1 MNQSGGK
8 IQVTLPVRLTVK
20 QLAEFL
26 GVSPIEVIKGLM
38 RNGIM
43 ASVNQVIDYDDAAKL
58 ASNLGYEPVE
68 QPEIPTTGRVPKHGV
83 LEEDVKAL
91 RPRPPVVTILGH
103 VDHGKTTLLDAIRQ
117 SNIVAT
123 EVGAITQHIGA
134 YQVEVQGQ
142 KITFID
148 TPGHEAFTSM
158 RARGAQVTDIA
169 ILVVAADDGVMPQTV
184 EAIDHARAAGVPIV
198 VAVNKMDKP
207 NADLER
213 VKQQLADHG
222 LVIEEWGGDVV
233 LVPVSAKKRE
243 GLSELLEN
251 LLVVA
256 EMEELKANP
265 SRPAIGVVIESKLDS
280 TRGPMAT
287 ILVQAGTLK
296 IGDTFVV
303 GNTWGKVK
311 AMFDDLGRRAR
322 KAGPSA
328 PVEIL
333 GLESLAQ
340 AGDIMRVVADE
351 REARDLVAKRQ
362 REQALKAKTPTLL
375 EISSQIREGQ
385 VKGLNLILKVDV
397 QGSIEPIKSSL
408 ERLEN
413 ERVKVRIIHSGSGT
427 ITESDVMLAI
437 ASAGVIIGFNTR
449 PEPGAKRLADAE
461 GIEIRYYDIIYDLVE
476 DMEKALAGILEPV
489 YVDVA
494 EGHAQVRAIF
504 NFRQGKVAGGY
515 VTDGRVIRGAQA
527 RVMRN
532 GQIIHESNI
541 SSLRHFKENV
551 PEMAA
556 GSECG
561 IGIEGFND
569 FQIDDIIEVYRKEK
583 R

>member
-8 IQVTLPVRLTVK
+8 RQVILPVRLTVK
-20 QLAEFL
+20 QLAKLL
-26 GVSPIEVIKGLM
+26 GASPIEVIKGLM
-38 RNGIM
+38 RNGLM
-43 ASVNQVIDYDDAAKL
+43 ASLNQVINYDDAAKL
-58 ASNLGYEPVE
+58 ASSLGYEPVE
-68 QPEIPTTGRVPKHGV
+68 QPEIPTPERVPKHG
-83 LEEDVKAL
+83 LLGEDVKAL

-103 VDHGKTTLLDAIRQ
+103 VDHGKTTLLDAVRQ
-117 SNIVAT
+117 SNIVDT

-148 TPGHEAFTSM
+148 TPGHEAFTAM

-184 EAIDHARAAGVPIV
+184 EAIDHARAAEVPIV

-213 VKQQLADHG
+213 VKRQLADQG
-222 LVIEEWGGDVV
+222 LVIEKWGGDVIM
-233 LVPVSAKKRE
+233 VPMSAKKRE

-251 LLVVA
+251 LLIVA

-265 SRPAIGVVIESKLDS
+265 DRPAIGVVIEAKLDS

-296 IGDTFVV
+296 IGDNFVV
-303 GNTWGKVK
+303 DNTWGKVK
-311 AMFDDLGRRAR
+311 AMFDDLGRRVRRAE
-322 KAGPSA
+322 PSM

-333 GLESLAQ
+333 GLESVAQ
-340 AGDIMRVVADE
+340 AGDILRVVADE

-362 REQALKAKTPTLL
+362 REQAAKAKIPTLL
-375 EISSQIREGQ
+375 DISSQIREGQ

-413 ERVKVRIIHSGSGT
+413 EQVEVRIIHSGSGT

-437 ASAGVIIGFNTR
+437 ASAGVIIGFNAR
-449 PEPGAKRLADAE
+449 PEPGAKRLAEAE
-461 GIEIRYYDIIYDLVE
+461 GIEIRYYDVIYNLVE
-476 DMEKALAGILEPV
+476 DMEKALTGMLEPV
-489 YVDVA
+489 YVEVV
-494 EGHAQVRAIF
+494 EGHAEVRAVF
-504 NFRQGKVAGGY
+504 DVRPGKVAGVY
-515 VTDGRVIRGAQA
+515 VTDGRLIRSAQA

-532 GQIIHESNI
+532 SQMIHESNV
-541 SSLRHFKENV
+541 SSLKHFKEDV

-561 IGIEGFND
+561 IGIEGFSD
-569 FQIDDIIEVYRKEK
+569 FQIGDIIEVYRKE
-583 R
+583 RR

>member
-1 MNQSGGK
+1 
-8 IQVTLPVRLTVK
+8 
-20 QLAEFL
+20 
-26 GVSPIEVIKGLM
+26 
-38 RNGIM
+38 
-43 ASVNQVIDYDDAAKL
+43 
-58 ASNLGYEPVE
+58 
-68 QPEIPTTGRVPKHGV
+68 
-83 LEEDVKAL
+83 
-91 RPRPPVVTILGH
+91 VVTILGH
-103 VDHGKTTLLDAIRQ
+103 VDHGKTTLLDAVRQ
-117 SNIVAT
+117 SNIVDT

-148 TPGHEAFTSM
+148 TPGHEAFTAM

-184 EAIDHARAAGVPIV
+184 EAIDHARAAEVPIV

-213 VKQQLADHG
+213 VKRQLADQG
-222 LVIEEWGGDVV
+222 LVIEKWGGDVIM
-233 LVPVSAKKRE
+233 VPMSAKKRE

-251 LLVVA
+251 LLIVA

-265 SRPAIGVVIESKLDS
+265 DRPAIGVVIEAKLDS

-296 IGDTFVV
+296 IGDNFVV
-303 GNTWGKVK
+303 DNTWGKVK
-311 AMFDDLGRRAR
+311 AMFDDLGRRVRRAE
-322 KAGPSA
+322 PSM

-333 GLESLAQ
+333 GLESVAQ
-340 AGDIMRVVADE
+340 AGDILRVVADE

-362 REQALKAKTPTLL
+362 REQAAKAKIPTLL
-375 EISSQIREGQ
+375 DISSQIREGQ

-413 ERVKVRIIHSGSGT
+413 EQVEVRIIHSGSGT

-437 ASAGVIIGFNTR
+437 ASAGVIIGFNAR
-449 PEPGAKRLADAE
+449 PEPGAKRLAEAE
-461 GIEIRYYDIIYDLVE
+461 GIEIRYYDVIYNLVE
-476 DMEKALAGILEPV
+476 DMEKALTGMLEPV
-489 YVDVA
+489 YVEVV
-494 EGHAQVRAIF
+494 EGHAEVRAVF
-504 NFRQGKVAGGY
+504 DVRPGKVAGVY
-515 VTDGRVIRGAQA
+515 VTDGRLIRSAQA

-532 GQIIHESNI
+532 SQMIHESNV
-541 SSLRHFKENV
+541 SSLKHFKEDV

-561 IGIEGFND
+561 IGIEGFSD
-569 FQIDDIIEVYRKEK
+569 FQIGDIIEVYRKE
-583 R
+583 RR